1 MKVRGIF
8 WPVLARIM
16 SIRGLNVVPTSKTA
30 PLKPDRT
37 LGQDPRVL
45 RATFT
50 ALWRNRLKVGL
61 HTGVRCFHGAP
72 LQSLTS
78 VLASM

>member
-16 SIRGLNVVPTSKTA
+16 SICGLNAVTIGKTA
-30 PLKPDRT
+30 PLKPDRA
-37 LGQDPRVL
+37 LGQDPCVL

-50 ALWRNRLKVGL
+50 TLWRNRLKVEL
-61 HTGVRCFHGAP
+61 QTGVRCFHGGL
-72 LQSLTS
+72 LQPLTS
-78 VLASM
+78 VLVSM

>member
-45 RATFT
+45 R
-50 ALWRNRLKVGL
+50 NRLKVGL